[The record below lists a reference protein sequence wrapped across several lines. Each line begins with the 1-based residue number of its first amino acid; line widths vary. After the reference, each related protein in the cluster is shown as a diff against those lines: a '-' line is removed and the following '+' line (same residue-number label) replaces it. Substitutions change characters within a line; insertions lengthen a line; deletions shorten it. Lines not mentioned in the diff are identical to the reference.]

1 MNLRLRRRY
10 RGPQYTIG
18 SFYINDVKVCDT
30 LEDTDRGLSSA
41 MPLAEIRA
49 KKVPGKTAIPTGRYQ
64 VVITY
69 SPRFRRDMPL
79 LCGVPG
85 YEGVRIHA
93 GNTPE
98 DTEGCILPG
107 ENKVKG
113 QVINSRAT
121 FARIMES
128 LKFARDNGEQ
138 IYIEIY

>member
-128 LKFARDNGEQ
+128 LKVARDNGEQ

>member
-10 RGPQYTIG
+10 RGPLYTIG

-69 SPRFRRDMPL
+69 SPRFKRDMPL

-93 GNTPE
+93 GNTPD

-121 FARIMES
+121 FDRIMES

>member
-69 SPRFRRDMPL
+69 SPRFKRDMPL